1 MTTAGA
7 EPENGLHISPSF
19 PIVASINKVFAL
31 YGRHFVRLAPAAF
44 ATAVIPAVLIWIGY
58 EISSATVTTT
68 GVLLGIAVLALFP
81 AVVVAVVARD
91 ERGEAPL
98 PFLQM
103 WPAVAGRIWP
113 ILGVF
118 VVVIVSTSYVSNVIV
133 AILWSVWVPVVVLFP
148 ERPASGAFAESVRR
162 VSGHAW
168 QVLWVH
174 LVFVP
179 IFLVVGFAS
188 IVDTA
193 QIGSTFVS
201 IVWWLIV
208 LSILLPLGALIGPV
222 VYFALEKLGMSEKLL
237 VGATINRVFS
247 MFVNHA
253 KHLMP
258 AATITVL
265 VPVVLSVVAV
275 EAESVAL
282 GFVAALVMVVAA
294 VLFVAAVVGVVERD
308 ERGEPDASFG
318 QLWATTAGRFFPI
331 VIMAIIYFLAAL
343 VFPIILGLLWFVYLP
358 VLVLRP
364 DVGAFGALSSSAKLV
379 AGRSWQVFWAI
390 VVILIVTGIGYL
402 VAFLAAG
409 QTESLLVM
417 ALIFLAAWTVLT
429 PLGAMLGPVV
439 YFGLQGADGDGSK
452 AAPAGEMPPPVSGGE
467 MPPPGGGGGMPP
479 PGGGG
484 GMPPPASGGGMP
496 PPGGGAPA

>member
-7 EPENGLHISPSF
+7 EPGNGIHISPSF

-58 EISSATVTTT
+58 EIRSATVITT

-118 VVVIVSTSYVSNVIV
+118 VVVVVSTNPYVSNVIV
-133 AILWSVWVPVVVLFP
+133 AILWSVWIPVVVLFP
-148 ERPASGAFAESVRR
+148 DRPASGAFAESLRR

-174 LVFVP
+174 LAFVP
-179 IFLVVGFAS
+179 IFLVVWFAS

-193 QIGSTFVS
+193 QIDSTFIS

-208 LSILLPLGALIGPV
+208 LSTLLPLGALIGPV

-258 AATITVL
+258 AAAITVL
-265 VPVVLSVVAV
+265 VPVVLIVLAF
-275 EAESVAL
+275 EAESRTL
-282 GFVAALVMVVAA
+282 GFVAALVMVVAV

-343 VFPIILGLLWFVYLP
+343 VFPLILAILWFVYLP

-364 DVGAFGALSSSAKLV
+364 DVSAFSALSSSAKLV

-390 VVILIVTGIGYL
+390 VVVLIVAGIGYL
-402 VAFLAAG
+402 VAAFAISEA
-409 QTESLLVM
+409 ESLLVV
-417 ALIFLAAWTVLT
+417 ALISLAAWTVLS
-429 PLGAMLGPVV
+429 PLGAMLAPVV

-452 AAPAGEMPPPVSGGE
+452 AAPAGEMPPPGGGGE
-467 MPPPGGGGGMPP
+467 MSPPGGGGEM
-479 PGGGG
+479 
-484 GMPPPASGGGMP
+484 S